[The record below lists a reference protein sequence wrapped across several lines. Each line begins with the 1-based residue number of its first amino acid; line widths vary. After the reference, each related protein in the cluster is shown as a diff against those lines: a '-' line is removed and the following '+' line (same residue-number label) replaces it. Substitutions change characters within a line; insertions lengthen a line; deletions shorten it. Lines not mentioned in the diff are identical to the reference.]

1 MLQGDQSCSSLQ
13 MQPSPLATAHTPQ
26 TAHATPVIQPE
37 AVAEH
42 ELLAADHCQSS
53 RCFLGRGYSEQAGE
67 AVPVLEPDAL
77 CSSSGQ
83 RLPCSLHE
91 RQPRDLWPLPW

>member
-1 MLQGDQSCSSLQ
+1 MDIAAHCKGSIHLLLEHTLHGQVMQHLSYSL
-13 MQPSPLATAHTPQ
+13 A
-26 TAHATPVIQPE
+26 

-42 ELLAADHCQSS
+42 ELRDADHCQSS
-53 RCFLGRGYSEQAGE
+53 RCFLSRGHSEQAGE

-77 CSSSGQ
+77 CSRGGQ

-91 RQPRDLWPLPW
+91 RQSGDLRPLPW